1 MAHAAASATKYLPYA
16 RQKYVTYFCTNGS
29 AVGGAA
35 TESTLSENFV
45 WNGGFE
51 LEKIRLRLSQGH
63 VSAVDFMAYV
73 SNHLGI
79 HYNQNLISQAMI
91 GVKDVLY
98 QPDPTLK
105 LHPGDVI
112 HFSME
117 YSAANIYGLEVSGWA
132 ITVPTGG

>member
-1 MAHAAASATKYLPYA
+1 MAHAAASAIKDLPYA
-16 RQKYVTYFCTNGS
+16 RLKYVTYFCTDGS
-29 AVGGAA
+29 IVGGAD
-35 TESTLSENFV
+35 TDSTLSENFA
-45 WNGGFE
+45 WAGGFE
-51 LEKIRLRLSQGH
+51 LEKIRLRLSLGH
-63 VSAVDFMAYV
+63 VSIVDFMAYV

-79 HYNQNLISQAMI
+79 HYNQNLISQAMVGI
-91 GVKDVLY
+91 KDVMY

-117 YSAANIYGLEVSGWA
+117 YSAANVYGLEVSGWA